1 MCVESFVWHVYTV
14 PHISI
19 NITRCKAEA
28 TSGHTLTR
36 KDNFGNLLAELP
48 YFFNLRW
55 LVIIFVFADDA
66 LGSDEGDCSDEDG
79 FEISSS
85 PEISNE
91 QLKIQDEQ
99 AKVATAQQQQLPPH
113 MYAEANPI
121 DKLYLMQDAYFQQI

>member
-1 MCVESFVWHVYTV
+1 MKKMQRRGKVDVDAK
-14 PHISI
+14 
-19 NITRCKAEA
+19 KA
-28 TSGHTLTR
+28 SGAAQLGTLP
-36 KDNFGNLLAELP
+36 E
-48 YFFNLRW
+48 
-55 LVIIFVFADDA
+55 DDA